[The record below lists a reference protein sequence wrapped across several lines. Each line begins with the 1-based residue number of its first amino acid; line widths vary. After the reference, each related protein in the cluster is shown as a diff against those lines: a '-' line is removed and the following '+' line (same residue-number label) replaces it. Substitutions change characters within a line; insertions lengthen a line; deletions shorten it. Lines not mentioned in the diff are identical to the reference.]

1 MFWKSHPSVAA
12 HLTAQV
18 RAVGHRVV
26 HGMHLHR
33 PMLVTDDVIADIKRA
48 AIFAPLHNPAN
59 AEGITAAQA
68 VFGQSTPQARKH
80 PCTVVTKTKAIIE
93 LMNPK
98 IPNTKP

>member
-1 MFWKSHPSVAA
+1 MPTGVCWEVYSCVSAR
-12 HLTAQV
+12 LTAQV

-26 HGMHLHR
+26 HGMHLDR

-68 VFGQSTPQARKH
+68 VFGQSTPQARSASMH
-80 PCTVVTKTKAIIE
+80 E
-93 LMNPK
+93 LMK
-98 IPNTKP
+98 A